1 MVVRVAALVELAVLL
16 EREIRHQH
24 RHHKGIMVALNT
36 PAGLTV
42 VLVAAAVRVLLAS
55 RLQTVTAL
63 MAVLAHLTRILDRRL
78 HTRVAVVA
86 GLMVVARE
94 QLAAQAVRVVVVMA
108 PQQEPQQQE
117 L

>member
-1 MVVRVAALVELAVLL
+1 
-16 EREIRHQH
+16 
-24 RHHKGIMVALNT
+24 
-36 PAGLTV
+36 
-42 VLVAAAVRVLLAS
+42 
-55 RLQTVTAL
+55 